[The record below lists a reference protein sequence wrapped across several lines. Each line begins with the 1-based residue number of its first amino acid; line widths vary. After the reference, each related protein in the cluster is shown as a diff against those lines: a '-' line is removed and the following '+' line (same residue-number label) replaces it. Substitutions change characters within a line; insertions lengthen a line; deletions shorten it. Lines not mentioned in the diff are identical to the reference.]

1 MDLGSFVGLAWK
13 PGYHYRFFLN
23 EVKQFR
29 VFQTNYLIAVYSLGD
44 KVNADHYILLKGTF
58 SY

>member
-1 MDLGSFVGLAWK
+1 MDLGSFVGLAWRTA
-13 PGYHYRFFLN
+13 YHYRLFFN
-23 EVKQFR
+23 EVEQFR

-44 KVNADHYILLKGTF
+44 KANASHYMLLKGEF